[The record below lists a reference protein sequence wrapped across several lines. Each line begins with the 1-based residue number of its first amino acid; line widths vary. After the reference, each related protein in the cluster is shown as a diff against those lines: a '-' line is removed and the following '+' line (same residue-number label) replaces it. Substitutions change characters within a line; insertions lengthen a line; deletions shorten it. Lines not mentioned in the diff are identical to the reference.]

1 MSFDAA
7 APAFERYRSL
17 PEEVPEAIRSAV
29 LSHIARQR
37 PRILDIGAG
46 TGRIGRAF
54 VNAGDNY
61 VGLDLSMPMLR
72 EFQSVNAMLVQAD
85 AEGLPFS
92 DRTFDAV
99 LLIQVVSG
107 ARDWTRILVEAR
119 RVLAIGAPLLVG
131 YIARPKDGVD
141 LQLREHLDSILLR
154 RGLPPGQ
161 KMQTRQ
167 HVLDCLES
175 ASRLAEHS
183 VVASWTSSCT
193 PQRFLERHQ
202 TGARFAAL
210 PERIRWSALDE
221 LSAWAEDRFGSLESV
236 FQEEHSFHL
245 HAFTF

>member
-61 VGLDLSMPMLR
+61 VGLDLSMRMLS
-72 EFQSVNAMLVQAD
+72 EFQSVEAMLVQAD
-85 AEGLPFS
+85 AERLPFS
-92 DRTFDAV
+92 DRIFDAV

-119 RVLAIGAPLLVG
+119 RVLAMGAPLMVG
-131 YIARPKDGVD
+131 HIVRPKNGVD
-141 LQLREHLDSILLR
+141 LQLREHLDSTLR
-154 RGLPPGQ
+154 RMGSPLGQ
-161 KMQTRQ
+161 NMQNRQ
-167 HVLDCLES
+167 QALDFLKS
-175 ASRLAEHS
+175 DSRLTKHS
-183 VVASWTSSCT
+183 VVASWTSSRT
-193 PQRFLERHQ
+193 PQAFLENHQ

-210 PERIRWSALDE
+210 PERIRRSALDE
-221 LSAWAEDRFGSLESV
+221 LSAWAETRFGPLESV
-236 FQEEHSFHL
+236 FQEEHTFHL